1 MTTEIA
7 PGVFAIPADFDGVPL
22 TVYALMGDRPALIDT
37 GVATTPD
44 EHLAPALASLG
55 SGLAEVGWIVNT
67 HAHHDHVGGNA
78 AVRAA
83 SPDVRIA
90 VHAVDAEW
98 AQSPERYFAGL
109 YRAGPWDPD
118 PTFERRVR
126 RLFGPGAAVDVR
138 LSDGDEIDLAPDRR
152 LRVRW
157 TPAHS
162 PGHVVL
168 HDGDIVFAGDAI
180 QRYGT
185 EIEERGWL
193 FPFYTDVDV
202 YRRSLRAIGG
212 MACTAHF
219 GPVTGSELQRLVA
232 DSEEL
237 VETLDD
243 LIAGLLR
250 ERGAITLPEIADVL
264 LDRWPHYQRGVQ
276 LYATPRAHLDALV
289 EAGRARAVEQR
300 WEAL

>member
-7 PGVFAIPADFDGVPL
+7 PGTFAIRADFDGVQL
-22 TVYALMGDRPALIDT
+22 TVYALIGDRPALIDT
-37 GVATTPD
+37 GVATTPA
-44 EHLAPALASLG
+44 EHLSPALASLG
-55 SGLAEVGWIVNT
+55 SGLSDVDLIVNT

-90 VHAVDAEW
+90 VHVADADW
-98 AQSPERYFAGL
+98 AQSAERYFAAL
-109 YRAGPWDPD
+109 YRPWDPGPD
-118 PTFERRVR
+118 FERRVL

-138 LSDGDEIDLAPDRR
+138 LNDGDEIDLASDRR

-185 EIEERGWL
+185 GIEGRGWL
-193 FPFYTDVDV
+193 FPFYTDVDA
-202 YRRSLRAIGG
+202 YRASLQAVAAAGT
-212 MACTAHF
+212 ACTAHF
-219 GPVTGSELQRLVA
+219 GPVAGAELARLIA

-237 VETLDD
+237 IETLDE

-250 ERGAITLPEIADVL
+250 ERGSLTLAEIADVL

-276 LYATPRAHLDALV
+276 VYATPRAHLDALV
-289 EAGRARAVEQR
+289 ETGRARAVEQR
-300 WEAL
+300 WEAR